1 MAKKRVKAKVETLK
15 PIRHNKALEREYSK
29 RLRAFSRQVNNSV
42 KYWALAQFHKAQRG
56 EITNLATSLRIEF
69 SKLKE
74 QWESKAREF
83 AQVSARK
90 LQKGVS
96 GYVDTTLALQSDSYK
111 LKGLTKQSKAIVKA
125 SYLENLYLI
134 KSIPSEII
142 MRYEGALYNTIA
154 GYDSASLNKLAKT
167 IGGISDRRARTIAID
182 QTNKAIEKFSIA
194 RSQDLGFEYYQWQTA
209 EDERVSTGKGGHRQ
223 LNGRIYR
230 YDTPTAV
237 IDSYGNKGHTA
248 QRVRCRCIQLPV
260 IIKPNQKARLVRDS
274 QSGDYYEIV
283 EI

>member
-1 MAKKRVKAKVETLK
+1 MAKKKVKAKVETLK

-29 RLRAFSRQVNNSV
+29 RLRAFSKQVNNSV
-42 KYWALAQFHKAQRG
+42 KYWVLAQFHKAQRG

-83 AQVSARK
+83 AQVSAKR

-111 LKGLTKQSKAIVKA
+111 LKGLTKQSKAIVKS
-125 SYLENLYLI
+125 SYLENVYLI
-134 KSIPSEII
+134 KSIPNEII
-142 MRYEGALYNTIA
+142 MRYEGAFYNVVA
-154 GYDSASLNKLAKT
+154 SFDSASLNKLVKT
-167 IGGISDRRARTIAID
+167 ISGISDRRARTIARD
-182 QTNKAIEKFSIA
+182 QTAKAIEKFSIA
-194 RSQDLGFEYYQWQTA
+194 RSQDLGFDYYQWQTA

-248 QRVRCRCIQLPV
+248 QRVNCRCIQLPV